1 VAQRREPP
9 RSDPRLARAAADLVR
24 VTPPDGRPSNEVV
37 QAALWLNGIVEPPPH
52 LILASMTS
60 GPGGEQAMLAELRT
74 QLPRALSQGRYRRV
88 GAAARPLKD
97 ETLVI
102 VALQETGIE
111 LEPVARSIFALP
123 WLGHT
128 LVGTTDNDYEGPLD
142 HIEPSDADVHYLLD
156 AVNEFFGRALTP
168 ADLTGAFAGVRP
180 LISTGDPKKSV
191 DISRKAELYE
201 TSSGM
206 ITITGGK
213 LTTWRRMAKMTVDR
227 IVERE
232 ARDAPCRTNEIPLGQ
247 AIAVQELQRVEGVP
261 EESYAALASRYGHAA
276 HDVLALAGARGE
288 LAQPIVDGLP
298 DLLAEVALAARR
310 EQALSIG
317 DALLRRTRLGLLAAR
332 ELAGPVA
339 DGSSPAADGP
349 VARVADVLAGEL
361 GWDVARKDAELEAF
375 AREASAEGIVRS

>member
-1 VAQRREPP
+1 VPA
-9 RSDPRLARAAADLVR
+9 
-24 VTPPDGRPSNEVV
+24 G
-37 QAALWLNGIVEPPPH
+37 
-52 LILASMTS
+52 S
-60 GPGGEQAMLAELRT
+60 G
-74 QLPRALSQGRYRRV
+74 
-88 GAAARPLKD
+88 
-97 ETLVI
+97 
-102 VALQETGIE
+102 
-111 LEPVARSIFALP
+111 RSIFALP

-232 ARDAPCRTNEIPLGQ
+232 ARDAPCRTHEIPLGQ
-247 AIAVQELQRVEGVP
+247 AIAVQELPRVEGVP

-339 DGSSPAADGP
+339 YGSSPAADGP

-361 GWDVARKDAELEAF
+361 GWDLARKDAELEAF